1 MADADGVV
9 TSPRPPRPETRA
21 TDARLHDG
29 TGMGMAWQMII
40 FIAGIIPAALS
51 ITGII
56 MWLRSR
62 GWRAKLKR
70 KRLARSSRSRCRPVM
85 AKAPAFFETEA
96 DFRDWLAAH
105 HERADELLVGF
116 WKKSSGKPS
125 IDWPQ
130 ARDQALCFG
139 WIDGVRKSIDEESYT
154 IRFTPRRK
162 GSIWSKV
169 NVGRYEALRAD
180 GQMNPAGERA
190 YEENKQRT
198 GVYAYENVQKELS
211 REETAR
217 FRRDKAAW
225 PIGRSGPSHR
235 KVVLHWITSAKA
247 GNARASSRNPDRGQR
262 RRRKIARADIS
273 RKKDD
278 PERQAAGRP
287 ERDHPR
293 GTDCGRGST
302 RIASG

>member
-1 MADADGVV
+1 MA
-9 TSPRPPRPETRA
+9 E
-21 TDARLHDG
+21 
-29 TGMGMAWQMII
+29 
-40 FIAGIIPAALS
+40 
-51 ITGII
+51 
-56 MWLRSR
+56 
-62 GWRAKLKR
+62 
-70 KRLARSSRSRCRPVM
+70 
-85 AKAPAFFETEA
+85 APAFFETEA
-96 DFRDWLAAH
+96 DFRGWLAAH
-105 HERADELLVGF
+105 HDRADELLVGF
-116 WKKSSGKPS
+116 WKKSSGRRS

-180 GQMNPAGERA
+180 GKMKPAGERA

-225 PIGRSGPSHR
+225 ADWEKRPPGYR
-235 KVVLHWITSAKA
+235 KVVLHWINSARKPETRERRLATLIADSAA
-247 GNARASSRNPDRGQR
+247 G
-262 RRRKIARADIS
+262 RKIAGIDIS
-273 RKKDD
+273 RKKD
-278 PERQAAGRP
+278 
-287 ERDHPR
+287 
-293 GTDCGRGST
+293 
-302 RIASG
+302 